1 MEMCCTLCNVDW
13 LTDLWQSVKIWV
25 LTAMFLERMTMLFM
39 TSQRSTHCHQ
49 LSYPTSPSPDRVV
62 CVCVWAVIAIYAGNY
77 WQCEGRKARIFA
89 RPNHENE
96 SYHSAGCGVG
106 RERPFYPTLFLLV
119 SLFILLQVTITT
131 VVEYRSEVETE
142 VCLGQVYLLLLTVC
156 DIKVKF
162 VVGLSS

>member
-1 MEMCCTLCNVDW
+1 MGSHCNVPRENDHAIHDFP
-13 LTDLWQSVKIWV
+13 TFHS
-25 LTAMFLERMTMLFM
+25 
-39 TSQRSTHCHQ
+39 
-49 LSYPTSPSPDRVV
+49 LSPTILPHITFTRPRGVCV